1 MAVAN
6 LVRQVLRVT
15 LGSKQRFLVMD
26 LGRRPRI
33 KLADFNSRSLELHL
47 SAFKGPHP

>member
-6 LVRQVLRVT
+6 LMRQVLRIF

-26 LGRRPRI
+26 LGRKPRV
-33 KLADFNSRSLELHL
+33 KLADFNNRSLELHL
-47 SAFKGPHP
+47 SAFKGPRP

>member
-6 LVRQVLRVT
+6 LVWQMLRVT
-15 LGSKQRFLVMD
+15 LGSKRRFFMD
-26 LGRRPRI
+26 FGRRPRI
-33 KLADFNSRSLELHL
+33 KLADLNSRSLELHL